1 MISRFLAWEVLFLEV
16 ENKMRRIL
24 AGMEQGDISLG
35 VDILSLRCLWDTVM
49 EWSESVGYLEGEV
62 WVRTIDMASS

>member
-35 VDILSLRCLWDTVM
+35 VDILSLRGLWDTVM

-62 WVRTIDMASS
+62 WVRTRDMASS

>member
-49 EWSESVGYLEGEV
+49 EWSESIGYLEGEV
-62 WVRTIDMASS
+62 WVRTRDMASS

>member
-24 AGMEQGDISLG
+24 AGM
-35 VDILSLRCLWDTVM
+35 DILSLRCLWDTVM

-62 WVRTIDMASS
+62 WVRTRDMASS

>member
-1 MISRFLAWEVLFLEV
+1 MISRLLAWEVLFLEV

-24 AGMEQGDISLG
+24 VGMEEGDISLG
-35 VDILSLRCLWDTVM
+35 VDISSLRCLWDTVM

-62 WVRTIDMASS
+62 RVRTRDMASS